1 MVVRTLDLFC
11 GGGGSSWGAR
21 NAGAEIACGVDAWEL
36 AAQTFKSNF
45 PEAQVF
51 PKFLTE
57 KSDRRAI
64 RGVGDI
70 DLILASPECMNHTC
84 ARGNREQEEA
94 SRLTAMYVL
103 RFARA
108 VRPRWIVIENVI
120 QMRSWARY
128 NELLLI
134 LRDDLHYYVN
144 EEVLNAAKFGVP
156 QRRRRL
162 FLVCDREKPPPRISP
177 PSGVSVLPAAG
188 IVDPQ
193 GTWNWGPLYSKK
205 RAKPT
210 LERAERAI
218 AELGSGVPF
227 LIVYYSSDGAGGWQ
241 RMDTPLRTMTTLDR
255 FGLVQW
261 DGNTPMLRMLQLP
274 ELTRAMGFNSGYKLS
289 SGTRRDRIKLLG
301 NGVCPPV
308 MEAIVSILA
317 RQEHSQTENEGLFAA
332 AE

>member
-21 NAGAEIACGVDAWEL
+21 SAGAEIVCGVDFWDL
-36 AAQTFKSNF
+36 AAKSFQSNF
-45 PEAQVF
+45 PEARIFQ
-51 PKFLTE
+51 KQLTE
-57 KSDRRAI
+57 KSDRRSI

-70 DLILASPECMNHTC
+70 DLILASPECTNHTC
-84 ARGNREQEEA
+84 ARGNREQEEI

-103 RFARA
+103 NFARA
-108 VRPRWIVIENVI
+108 FRPRWIVVENVI
-120 QMRSWARY
+120 QMRSWSRY
-128 NELLLI
+128 EELLSV
-134 LRDDLHYYVN
+134 LREDFRYHVN
-144 EEVLNAAKFGVP
+144 EEILNAADFGVP

-162 FLVCDREKPPPRISP
+162 FLVCDRENPPPRINP
-177 PSGVSVLPAAG
+177 PSGVRVLPAAG
-188 IVDPQ
+188 ILDPL
-193 GTWNWGPLYSKK
+193 GTWKWGPLYSIK

-218 AELGSGVPF
+218 AELGPGVPF

-241 RMDTPLRTMTTLDR
+241 RLAAPLRTMTTLDR

-274 ELTRAMGFNSGYKLS
+274 ELTRAMGFSNGYRLS
-289 SGTRRDRIKLLG
+289 SGSRRDRIRLLG

-308 MEAIVSILA
+308 MEAIVRTLV
-317 RQEHSQTENEGLFAA
+317 RQGH
-332 AE
+332 